1 MSESAKIVLD
11 VDDSDASKLDA
22 ANAKLDAMG
31 TAAARAS
38 KSVQDV
44 GEQRVALDGLER
56 SGKNAGKAVSDIGNA
71 LKIGGAGDVGGGIG
85 DIAEQL
91 ERAGQAANG
100 VKLGLSGTLTVVGAV
115 AASAFAIGKAIG
127 DVVFQTEYW
136 NKQLEFAGQ
145 KSDRLTQKNFA
156 RIDREFQ
163 QFLALASLKD
173 VPDVSERIDAIQN
186 EIIGVQ
192 NNLRAA
198 ERQRD
203 RIAASWWPAMGEAD
217 NAQRAVQD
225 AQSLLD
231 IYENQATALADL
243 VGFQQVL
250 KKAQQ
255 EKSLQQ
261 AKLESEYQKQLMAT
275 QELVAQ
281 RKFEDDNIKAAKE
294 RLEILQATKDEQIAI
309 LAARNSAT
317 IDGQTEL
324 ELLLRAEEITQKRL
338 KGEEAIKRETQALAL
353 MRKELVDGKDAAV
366 LMRSEL
372 ALMAE
377 GVEKDE
383 AKRLAREQQRLQ
395 KQLDAKAEAQRT
407 RDQARD
413 VPALSATESRLLTSG
428 RAADPNKSLLDELKA
443 LRASQE
449 KQNDAQRKIA
459 DAWYELAKRPLIYG
473 KAP

>member
-38 KSVQDV
+38 KGVQEIGDR
-44 GEQRVALDGLER
+44 RVALEGLER

-100 VKLGLSGTLTVVGAV
+100 LKLGLGGTLTVVGAV

-136 NKQLEFAGQ
+136 NKQLEIAGQ
-145 KSDRLTQKNFA
+145 KSDRLTQKNLA
-156 RIDREFQ
+156 RIGREFQ
-163 QFLALASLKD
+163 QFMAFEALEETPMVEERLKSL
-173 VPDVSERIDAIQN
+173 QT
-186 EIIGVQ
+186 EIEGVR

-203 RIAASWWPAMGEAD
+203 RIAASWWPAMGEAE

-225 AQSLLD
+225 AQALLD
-231 IYENQATALADL
+231 LYEGQAMALEDL
-243 VGFQQVL
+243 AGFQQEL
-250 KKAQQ
+250 QKAQ
-255 EKSLQQ
+255 KAQ
-261 AKLESEYQKQLMAT
+261 AQGQLEESS
-275 QELVAQ
+275 V
-281 RKFEDDNIKAAKE
+281 KAAKE

-366 LMRSEL
+366 LMRTEL

-407 RDQARD
+407 RDQSRD
-413 VPALSATESRLLTSG
+413 IPALSATESRLLTSG

>member
-1 MSESAKIVLD
+1 MAFEALEETPMVEERL
-11 VDDSDASKLDA
+11 
-22 ANAKLDAMG
+22 
-31 TAAARAS
+31 
-38 KSVQDV
+38 KS
-44 GEQRVALDGLER
+44 L
-56 SGKNAGKAVSDIGNA
+56 
-71 LKIGGAGDVGGGIG
+71 
-85 DIAEQL
+85 
-91 ERAGQAANG
+91 
-100 VKLGLSGTLTVVGAV
+100 
-115 AASAFAIGKAIG
+115 
-127 DVVFQTEYW
+127 QTEI
-136 NKQLEFAGQ
+136 E
-145 KSDRLTQKNFA
+145 
-156 RIDREFQ
+156 
-163 QFLALASLKD
+163 
-173 VPDVSERIDAIQN
+173 
-186 EIIGVQ
+186 GVR

-203 RIAASWWPAMGEAD
+203 RIAASWWPAMGEAE

-231 IYENQATALADL
+231 LYEGQAMALEDL
-243 VGFQQVL
+243 VGFQQEL
-250 KKAQQ
+250 QEAQKAQAQ
-255 EKSLQQ
+255 GQ
-261 AKLESEYQKQLMAT
+261 LEESS
-275 QELVAQ
+275 V
-281 RKFEDDNIKAAKE
+281 KAAKE